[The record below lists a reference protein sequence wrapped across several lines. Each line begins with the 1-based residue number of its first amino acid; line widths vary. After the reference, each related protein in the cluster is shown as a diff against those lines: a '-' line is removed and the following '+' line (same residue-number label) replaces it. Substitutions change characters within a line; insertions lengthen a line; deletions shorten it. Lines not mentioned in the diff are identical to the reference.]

1 MHAENPYQAPY
12 DFTKYTEVY
21 ATLKNYIVLNT
32 SGQETIDFSDS
43 NAVYALNK
51 AILLADYKL
60 QDYILPKGYLIPP
73 VPGRL
78 DYLLYLKDFLSER
91 FNLNIYRPLK
101 GLDIGSGANSIY
113 CILGSEHFG
122 WSMVGAESDVK
133 AVEIAKENI
142 ARAPALKNTI
152 EIRLQ
157 ENKQFLFKNIV
168 QPNEPFDFSIC
179 NPPFHSSQAE
189 ALKGSYR
196 KQRNLGNRTDH
207 NTTLLN
213 FEGQANELWCK
224 GGEALFIKRLIKES
238 VGYKSQVKL
247 FSSLVSKEE
256 SLPSIEKQLKKA
268 KAIFTVLPM
277 EIGHKVSR
285 IVLWWFE

>member
-32 SGQETIDFSDS
+32 SGQETIDFNDS

-78 DYLLYLKDFLSER
+78 DYLLYIKDFLSER
-91 FNLNIYRPLK
+91 FNLNIDRPLK

-142 ARAPALKNTI
+142 ARTPALKNTI

-168 QPNEPFDFSIC
+168 HPNEPFDFSIC
-179 NPPFHSSQAE
+179 NPPFHNSQAE

>member
-21 ATLKNYIVLNT
+21 APLKNYIVLNT

-51 AILLADYKL
+51 AILLTDYKL

-78 DYLLYLKDFLSER
+78 DYLLYIKDFLSER
-91 FNLNIYRPLK
+91 FNLNIDRPLK

-113 CILGSEHFG
+113 CLLGSEHFG

-142 ARAPALKNTI
+142 ARTPALKNTI

-168 QPNEPFDFSIC
+168 QPN
-179 NPPFHSSQAE
+179 
-189 ALKGSYR
+189 
-196 KQRNLGNRTDH
+196 
-207 NTTLLN
+207 
-213 FEGQANELWCK
+213 
-224 GGEALFIKRLIKES
+224 
-238 VGYKSQVKL
+238 
-247 FSSLVSKEE
+247 
-256 SLPSIEKQLKKA
+256 
-268 KAIFTVLPM
+268 
-277 EIGHKVSR
+277 
-285 IVLWWFE
+285 

>member
-21 ATLKNYIVLNT
+21 APLKNYIVLNT

-51 AILLADYKL
+51 VILLADYKL

-78 DYLLYLKDFLSER
+78 DYLLYIKDFLSER
-91 FNLNIYRPLK
+91 FNLNIDRPLK

-113 CILGSEHFG
+113 CLLGSEHFG

-142 ARAPALKNTI
+142 ARTPALKNTI

-168 QPNEPFDFSIC
+168 HPNEPFDFSIC
-179 NPPFHSSQAE
+179 NPPFHISQAE

-213 FEGQANELWCK
+213 FEGQANELWCN

>member
-12 DFTKYTEVY
+12 DFTKYTKVY
-21 ATLKNYIVLNT
+21 VPLKNYIVLNP
-32 SGQETIDFSDS
+32 SGQETINFSDS

-51 AILLADYKL
+51 AMLLADYKL

-78 DYLLYLKDFLSER
+78 DYLLYLKDFLSEK
-91 FNLNIYRPLK
+91 FNINTDKPLK
-101 GLDIGSGANSIY
+101 GLDMGSGANSIY

-142 ARAPALKNTI
+142 ARTPALKNAI

-157 ENKQFLFKNIV
+157 EGKQFLFKNIV
-168 QPNEPFDFSIC
+168 LPNEPFDFSVC
-179 NPPFHSSQAE
+179 NPPFHNSQAE
-189 ALKGSYR
+189 ALRSSFK
-196 KQRNLGNRTDH
+196 KQRNLANRTDH

-213 FEGQANELWCK
+213 FEGQANELWCN
-224 GGEALFIKRLIKES
+224 GGEVLFIKRLIKES

-268 KAIFTVLPM
+268 KAIFTILPM
-277 EIGHKVSR
+277 EIGHKISR